1 MGAVLY
7 CFGGGAARREGIQ
20 VNFPR
25 GFAARDNSSRGSGRK
40 VPRAQESLQ
49 LRRLEATLWFSNYP
63 SPPRMTIHIW
73 LFQLER
79 SRYN

>member
-20 VNFPR
+20 VNFPP
-25 GFAARDNSSRGSGRK
+25 GFAARENPSIGSGRK

-49 LRRLEATLWFSNYP
+49 LRRLDATLWFSNYP
-63 SPPRMTIHIW
+63 IPPRMTIHMW
-73 LFQLER
+73 LFQLEH

>member
-25 GFAARDNSSRGSGRK
+25 GFAARENSSLGSGRK

-63 SPPRMTIHIW
+63 IPPRMTIHMW
-73 LFQLER
+73 LFQLEH